1 MEFIYCNN
9 NKEVHRHSVKIQL
22 KLGQLRKPGKDDL
35 QAIVAV
41 HEAGH
46 AVLCIAG
53 LKIIPDCICSTTAD
67 IDSAGFIS
75 VTNNKR
81 KYLSKDMIIP
91 KIAECLAG
99 LAAEKLVFGE
109 QYITRG
115 SQDDLDTATALAARS
130 VKDYGFGQLKALANV
145 ASFHTKN
152 EWHDTEGEINR
163 EVRALLEQGW
173 ALAEEVL
180 TKEKNLLL
188 QLSDY
193 LSEERVIKR
202 EQIIEMVR
210 QYGTQAIQDVD
221 FDNETNYQYYR
232 AKLKEQVQSLTNHPP
247 VSLVVSEPASFSLNK
262 KM

>member
-1 MEFIYCNN
+1 
-9 NKEVHRHSVKIQL
+9 
-22 KLGQLRKPGKDDL
+22 
-35 QAIVAV
+35 
-41 HEAGH
+41 
-46 AVLCIAG
+46 
-53 LKIIPDCICSTTAD
+53 
-67 IDSAGFIS
+67 
-75 VTNNKR
+75 
-81 KYLSKDMIIP
+81 MIIP